1 MRIAVASDHVG
12 KPLREHLTKVITE
25 LGHEVVDFGTDDT
38 DPVSYCDRAFPAS
51 EAVANGECDRAVL
64 VCGGGIGMALAAN
77 KVVGI
82 RAAAVSDAWSAR
94 LGREHQDLNVI
105 AVGAGAVGPANA
117 AMIVTEF
124 LTTEFEG
131 GRFAGPLAAIAQYES
146 R

>member
-12 KPLREHLTKVITE
+12 LPLRHHLEKVITD
-25 LGHEVVDFGTDDT
+25 LGHEVVDFGTDGSA
-38 DPVSYCDRAFPAS
+38 PVSYCDRAFPAS
-51 EAVANGECDRAVL
+51 EAVAKGECDRAVL

-82 RAAAVSDAWSAR
+82 RAAAVADAWSAR
-94 LGREHQDLNVI
+94 LGREHQDINVI

-124 LTTEFEG
+124 LGTEFEG
-131 GRFAGPLAAIAQYES
+131 GRFEGPLKAIAEYEQ